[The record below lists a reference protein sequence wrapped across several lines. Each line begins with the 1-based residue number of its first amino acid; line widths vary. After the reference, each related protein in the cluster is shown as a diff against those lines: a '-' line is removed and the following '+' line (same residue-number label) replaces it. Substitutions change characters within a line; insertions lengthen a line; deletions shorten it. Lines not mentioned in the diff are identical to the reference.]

1 MHKLL
6 LADDSVTIQRV
17 IELTFSGEDVQ
28 VIAVSDGEQAIARV
42 PAERPDIVLAG
53 IGMPKRSGYEVA
65 AFIKGHPDFKHIPV
79 LLLAGAFEPVDTAK
93 AEQVGCDGV
102 LVKPFEP
109 QHVISRV
116 RELLDGVKGSPT
128 QAATATVARPAE
140 KLTRPG
146 PEPRVAD
153 AAPADASLDDYF
165 ERLDATFSKRAA
177 QGPPAGTA
185 DAGDAD
191 LEVPTIAKVLSRD
204 VTPPGVPRQP
214 QPVKPSPPI
223 DLPVNNPPVALTSL
237 PTPIAPPSI
246 EPPDA
251 PATLAAA
258 PSFPTVPSA
267 SSPAASGSSV
277 ASGFSR
283 KDDASPQQSGRTV
296 IADAFMALL
305 ALEQGEPGAHPV
317 RLTTRPDEVVVTDA
331 MVDEVVRRVLERLAP
346 DAARAVVVEV
356 VSEVAERLV
365 REEIARIRSSRQ

>member
-1 MHKLL
+1 VRKLL

-42 PAERPDIVLAG
+42 PIERPDIVLAG

-65 AFIKGHPDFKHIPV
+65 AFIKGHSDFKHIPV
-79 LLLAGAFEPVDTAK
+79 LLLAGAFEPVDSAR

-109 QHVISRV
+109 QHVIARV
-116 RELLDGVKGSPT
+116 RELLDGAKGRPA
-128 QAATATVARPAE
+128 QAATATVARPVE
-140 KLTRPG
+140 KLTRPPG
-146 PEPRVAD
+146 PEPRVVD

-165 ERLDATFSKRAA
+165 ERLDASFSKRVA
-177 QGPPAGTA
+177 QGSSAVTA
-185 DAGDAD
+185 DAGESNV
-191 LEVPTIAKVLSRD
+191 EVPTIEKVLSRD
-204 VTPPGVPRQP
+204 VTPAGVPPEP

-237 PTPIAPPSI
+237 PMPIASPPI

-251 PATLAAA
+251 PATLA
-258 PSFPTVPSA
+258 PA
-267 SSPAASGSSV
+267 SSPG
-277 ASGFSR
+277 
-283 KDDASPQQSGRTV
+283 PQKSGRTV

-305 ALEQGEPGAHPV
+305 ALEQGEPGARPV

>member
-1 MHKLL
+1 VHKLL

-53 IGMPKRSGYEVA
+53 IGIPKRSGYEVA
-65 AFIKGHPDFKHIPV
+65 AFIKGHPDFRHIPV
-79 LLLAGAFEPVDTAK
+79 LLLAGAFEPVDKAK

-116 RELLDGVKGSPT
+116 RELLDGARGSPT
-128 QAATATVARPAE
+128 PAATATVARPVE
-140 KLTRPG
+140 KLPRPG

-185 DAGDAD
+185 DAGDSD
-191 LEVPTIAKVLSRD
+191 LEVPTIEKVLSRD
-204 VTPPGVPRQP
+204 V
-214 QPVKPSPPI
+214 
-223 DLPVNNPPVALTSL
+223 
-237 PTPIAPPSI
+237 

-251 PATLAAA
+251 PATLAPA
-258 PSFPTVPSA
+258 PSPPTVPSA
-267 SSPAASGSSV
+267 SPPAASGSIV

-283 KDDASPQQSGRTV
+283 KDDASPQKSGRTV

-317 RLTTRPDEVVVTDA
+317 RLTTRPDEVIVTDA